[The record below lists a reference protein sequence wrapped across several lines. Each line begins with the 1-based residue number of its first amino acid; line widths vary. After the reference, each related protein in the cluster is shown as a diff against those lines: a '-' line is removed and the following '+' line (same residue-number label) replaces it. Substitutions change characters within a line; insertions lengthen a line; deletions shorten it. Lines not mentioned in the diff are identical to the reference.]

1 MTSQSLMRQNQE
13 VLRHTRR
20 VLAHSPGLRP
30 ESVASTKR
38 DQVTASSL
46 ETEGRPLLLAE
57 KVRPHPLQSH
67 LWDPS
72 RSWPFLMKEEDPHQG
87 QAPGAASPAARPS
100 SRATAA
106 FVASMS
112 SRFSPRESPSISWRM
127 ISSIPSPSLRCRCLA
142 TCILERGRDIIAST
156 VV

>member
-46 ETEGRPLLLAE
+46 EAEGRPLLLAE
-57 KVRPHPLQSH
+57 KVRPHPLRSH
-67 LWDPS
+67 L
-72 RSWPFLMKEEDPHQG
+72 
-87 QAPGAASPAARPS
+87 
-100 SRATAA
+100 
-106 FVASMS
+106 
-112 SRFSPRESPSISWRM
+112 
-127 ISSIPSPSLRCRCLA
+127 
-142 TCILERGRDIIAST
+142 
-156 VV
+156 